1 MAPERIYLVGF
12 MGAGKSSV
20 GRALSKRL
28 GWSLIDLD
36 SEIERS
42 QQMTVQEIFRKFG
55 ESRFR
60 ELERKHLE
68 RVSTQRKVVI
78 ALGGGAYVDPQN
90 RRIADSTGLTL
101 WLQAAFSRI
110 VQRVKLDGS
119 RPLFEDNDRAMRLYD
134 ERQPSY
140 AQAQFQISTDD
151 RTPDA
156 VAAEIEVILGH
167 ARQEQS

>member
-28 GWSLIDLD
+28 GWMLIDLD

-42 QQMTVQEIFRKFG
+42 QKMTVQEIFRQFG
-55 ESRFR
+55 EPRFR

-68 RVSTQRKVVI
+68 RVSTQRNVVI
-78 ALGGGAYVDPQN
+78 ALGGGAYVDSQN
-90 RRIADSTGLTL
+90 RAIADSTGLTL
-101 WLQAAFSRI
+101 WLQAAFPRI
-110 VQRVKLDGS
+110 IQRVKLDGS
-119 RPLFEDNDRAMRLYD
+119 RPLFEDNDRARRLYD

-140 AQAQFQISTDD
+140 AQAQFHVSTDD

-156 VAAEIEVILGH
+156 VASEIEVILGQV
-167 ARQEQS
+167 RQEQS